1 MTEDWK
7 EEIAPEESEEQ
18 AVIEQSVDGIIE
30 DGDPFEHAFQY
41 TEPEQPKTSNW
52 PVVVLALCMILVLV
66 FGVLWGTG
74 AFDKKE
80 KGPQGPATAAPFGV
94 TDLSGEIAAT
104 CKDLSLSNGVFAFY
118 MEMEYQN
125 STDYTAYD
133 KTRPLKEQDTAAF
146 DKLVASA
153 KAQFENMVAL
163 NALAKANGITL
174 NKAALNTIEKAV
186 TAVDV
191 SSFHNGVTSADVR
204 EFYTLYYTAWLTES
218 ALFNHAEFDDD
229 TIDEIYGEFSEDYIT
244 CDFATYLFVVGD
256 NGGYATIEE
265 ATAAAE
271 RLSACKNP
279 DDFRAEVVQLLLDS
293 GECETEEDA
302 VKRYESTYLAKNMG
316 YSDEHEIA
324 KWLFAD
330 DTAVGDTNTAVEEDY
345 VAVYMLTRAK
355 ARDTSPIGRLRYI
368 FLSFDAYGE
377 KDQVKA
383 LADTITAAFE
393 ESDGSREAFEA
404 LARQY
409 TADFNTYDGDA
420 WEFKEKPS
428 ISNDA
433 SAWVFDDAR
442 KEGDVFVAESTLG
455 YHILYYMGEKEMWYG
470 QVLTTAQQDVLTA
483 ALEELPKN
491 YPVLFDD
498 TVIHKNEF

>member
-7 EEIAPEESEEQ
+7 EEITPEEK

-41 TEPEQPKTSNW
+41 AEREQPKASNW
-52 PVVVLALCMILVLV
+52 PVVVLSLCMILVLV

-74 AFDKKE
+74 AFDKKQNTE
-80 KGPQGPATAAPFGV
+80 TPPATVPYGV
-94 TDLSGEIAAT
+94 ADLSGEIAAT

-146 DKLVASA
+146 DKLVSSA

-163 NALAKANGITL
+163 NAVAKANGITL
-174 NKAALNTIEKAV
+174 NKAARNTIEQAV

-218 ALFNHAEFDDD
+218 TLFNHTTFDDD
-229 TIDEIYGEFSEDYIT
+229 TIEEMYNEFAEEYIT

-256 NGGYATIEE
+256 KGDYATIEE

-271 RLSACKNP
+271 RLSACKTP

-293 GECETEEDA
+293 GECKTEEDA

-316 YSDEHEIA
+316 YSEEHEIA

-330 DTAVGDTNTAVEEDY
+330 DTAVGDTNTTVGEDY

-368 FLSFDAYGE
+368 SLPFDTYGE
-377 KDQVKA
+377 KEQVKA

-393 ESDGSREAFEA
+393 ESDGSRAAFEE

-420 WEFKEKPS
+420 WEFKDNPS
-428 ISNDA
+428 ISDDA
-433 SAWVFDDAR
+433 AAWVFDGAR
-442 KEGDVFVAESTLG
+442 KEGDVLVTESTLG
-455 YHILYYMGEKEMWYG
+455 YHVLYYVGEAEMWYG

-483 ALEELPKN
+483 ALEELPKS

-498 TVIHKNEF
+498 TVIHQNEF